1 MNIKLYKLTFS
12 LFLLLLSSAFISCT
26 PKVEVEVPDKP
37 ITINLNVKVEHEI
50 RVAVDKELDTLF
62 ENEEG
67 LF

>member
-1 MNIKLYKLTFS
+1 MNLKLFKSQHFVFI
-12 LFLLLLSSAFISCT
+12 FLLTSFFIACT
-26 PKVEVEVPDKP
+26 PKVEVAMSDKP